1 MIFES
6 LHMKIVID
14 KAEQAI
20 IHRSRTVLKMHCG
33 RGTFDPSCYP
43 NVVFLRARAMLED
56 RMVHKT
62 GATPGV
68 NSLKVTPQCANN

>member
-43 NVVFLRARAMLED
+43 GRVWLRSVKFLKRHLFTFEVLNID
-56 RMVHKT
+56 
-62 GATPGV
+62 
-68 NSLKVTPQCANN
+68 